1 MLPNKVVSIKKSIL
15 WKLPDVV
22 ECIKDNNNLVEAYYS
37 IEKKLEDIN
46 EFLFCI
52 DILYLLDMIE
62 IDDKKG
68 NYRYVKR
75 N

>member
-15 WKLPDVV
+15 WKLPDIVT
-22 ECIKDNNNLVEAYYS
+22 CLIDNSSLIDVYHALD
-37 IEKKLEDIN
+37 KKIEDIN
-46 EFLFCI
+46 EFLFSI

-62 IDDKKG
+62 IDEEKG
-68 NYRYVKR
+68 TYRYVKR

>member
-15 WKLPDVV
+15 WKLPDIV
-22 ECIKDNNNLVEAYYS
+22 ECLRNNDNLIEAYHS
-37 IEKKLEDIN
+37 AEKKIEDIN
-46 EFLFCI
+46 EFLFSI

-62 IDDKKG
+62 IDNTKG
-68 NYRYVKR
+68 NYSYVKR